1 MKQEIKHRYVSKKDL
16 NRGKICETSKP
27 NKAEIR
33 IKVSGQMPVYVDG
46 GLRTHTHDM
55 RA

>member
-1 MKQEIKHRYVSKKDL
+1 MKQEIRHRYVSKKDL
-16 NRGKICETSKP
+16 NRDKICETSKP
-27 NKAEIR
+27 NKAEADR
-33 IKVSGQMPVYVDG
+33 